1 MLWSTTCS
9 LKYLVHLLTSK
20 LITHITW
27 PICRDLLHD
36 RIPVAPIAHT
46 RSRTPIR
53 ADAAAAGALGQ
64 LSLDRFCYL
73 GRFRY
78 RSLSPTA
85 QHPEK
90 QCDLISNVV
99 GRTFE
104 QATRH
109 FARLDNTPAEEG
121 SMQHAG
127 GSRQQTADSGRQWVN
142 LWQCCKSKRVS
153 GLSIMCNATAHKIS
167 VPERRSTRNYK
178 IVRRQY
184 PVGSP
189 FALIR
194 CRRPSDRPGDQADR
208 LTDRANHEHLAKQSQ
223 QEDAAATRR
232 DEAGKARRG
241 DRDACGAIRSRCKP
255 LIRSCRYLQILSSS
269 QRRKLRL

>member
-1 MLWSTTCS
+1 M
-9 LKYLVHLLTSK
+9 HLLTSK

-53 ADAAAAGALGQ
+53 ADADAAAALGQ
-64 LSLDRFCYL
+64 LSL

-90 QCDLISNVV
+90 QCGLISNVV

-127 GSRQQTADSGRQWVN
+127 GSSQQTADSGRQWVN

-208 LTDRANHEHLAKQSQ
+208 LTDRANYEHLAKQSQ

-232 DEAGKARRG
+232 DEAGQGREGKARR
-241 DRDACGAIRSRCKP
+241 SRCVRRDKKP
-255 LIRSCRYLQILSSS
+255 MQTIN
-269 QRRKLRL
+269 

>member
-1 MLWSTTCS
+1 ML
-9 LKYLVHLLTSK
+9 LPLVLWASFLLTDSVTLADSDIDRYRRLHNTPK
-20 LITHITW
+20 NNAALSAMWSGEHSSRRPGI
-27 PICRDLLHD
+27 LLGLTT
-36 RIPVAPIAHT
+36 PLQKKVACNMQE
-46 RSRTPIR
+46 
-53 ADAAAAGALGQ
+53 AAGSSQ
-64 LSLDRFCYL
+64 R
-73 GRFRY
+73 
-78 RSLSPTA
+78 
-85 QHPEK
+85 
-90 QCDLISNVV
+90 
-99 GRTFE
+99 
-104 QATRH
+104 
-109 FARLDNTPAEEG
+109 
-121 SMQHAG
+121 
-127 GSRQQTADSGRQWVN
+127 TADSGRQWVN

-167 VPERRSTRNYK
+167 VPDRSTRNYK

-232 DEAGKARRG
+232 GEAGKARRG

>member
-1 MLWSTTCS
+1 MLPS
-9 LKYLVHLLTSK
+9 
-20 LITHITW
+20 
-27 PICRDLLHD
+27 
-36 RIPVAPIAHT
+36 HT

-53 ADAAAAGALGQ
+53 AGAAVAAAALGQ

-90 QCDLISNVV
+90 QCGLISNVV

-127 GSRQQTADSGRQWVN
+127 GRRQQAADSGRQWVN
-142 LWQCCKSKRVS
+142 LWHCCKSKRVS

-167 VPERRSTRNYK
+167 VPERSTRNYK

-223 QEDAAATRR
+223 QEDAAAPRR
-232 DEAGKARRG
+232 GAGRAGKARRG
-241 DRDACGAIRSRCKP
+241 EAIAMRAAR
-255 LIRSCRYLQILSSS
+255 
-269 QRRKLRL
+269 